1 MKRRDRQAETCKN
14 SFFDRDYLA
23 SIEQAYAD
31 WLEPS
36 AAAVLNDKLYAEL
49 VVDTELAYKR
59 GYLTREHYEHLTV
72 EVGRVT
78 RIENMVQQEPLWT
91 KKTVIIKTHDL
102 NADQVYTL
110 FENQLVHIISM
121 TAPSRREHR

>member
-1 MKRRDRQAETCKN
+1 MKRRDRRAETCKN
-14 SFFDRDYLA
+14 SFFDPDYLA

-31 WLEPS
+31 WLEP
-36 AAAVLNDKLYAEL
+36 AAAVLNDKLYAI
-49 VVDTELAYKR
+49 
-59 GYLTREHYEHLTV
+59 LTREHYEHLTV
-72 EVGRVT
+72 EAGRVT

-110 FENQLVHIISM
+110 FENQLVHIIST

>member
-36 AAAVLNDKLYAEL
+36 AAVLNDRLYAEL
-49 VVDTELAYKR
+49 VVEM
-59 GYLTREHYEHLTV
+59 
-72 EVGRVT
+72 GRVT
-78 RIENMVQQEPLWT
+78 RIENMVRQEPLWT
-91 KKTVIIKTHDL
+91 RKTVIIKTHDL